1 VSGSSAIE
9 QRPGFIKLLNKL
21 EQDDVLIVT
30 KLDRLG
36 AIDVATTVASR
47 VQGWHF
53 PQQLAHALVELVPMY
68 LANLE
73 AAHPQQAADCALNLE
88 KRRHDLP
95 PRLQGGADK
104 LRLG

>member
-36 AIDVATTVASR
+36 RNAIGVATTVARLAYGFTASPWAESTSR
-47 VQGWHF
+47 
-53 PQQLAHALVELVPMY
+53 AL
-68 LANLE
+68 
-73 AAHPQQAADCALNLE
+73 QAA
-88 KRRHDLP
+88 
-95 PRLQGGADK
+95 
-104 LRLG
+104 